1 MLFKTNLMIFTR
13 LRLSLQAT
21 QYKFISMNIEAI
33 RADFPIL
40 DQTVNGRPLVYFDN
54 AATGQTPSKVIEA
67 ISDYYLEENANI
79 HRGVHYLSQK
89 ATDAY
94 EEARHKIKDYINAPL
109 VEEVIFTSGTTMG
122 INLVANGLN
131 STIKKGDE
139 IIISTLEH
147 HANIVPWQMLCDR
160 TGAVLKVIPLH
171 RDGTL
176 DMDSFY
182 KMLNENV
189 ALVAISHI
197 SNTLGT
203 INPVKEMIQAAQ
215 KLEALTLIDGAQAT
229 PHLKVDVQELD
240 CDFYVSSGHKMYGP
254 TGVGFLF
261 GKKNRLMALDVYQ
274 GGGEMIDQV
283 TFKKTTYA
291 ELPHRFEAGTPNIA
305 GGIGLGYAID
315 YINEIGLNN
324 IANRENE
331 LLEYAVEKMSD
342 FDDLIY
348 FGQAKDKA
356 SVISFNVD
364 GVHPYDIGVILDKMG
379 IAVRTGH
386 HCTQP
391 LMDYYEIPGTIRASF
406 SFYNTFEEIDL
417 FIEALKKA
425 IAMLK

>member
-1 MLFKTNLMIFTR
+1 
-13 LRLSLQAT
+13 
-21 QYKFISMNIEAI
+21 MNIEAI

-229 PHLKVDVQELD
+229 PHLKVDIQELD

>member
-1 MLFKTNLMIFTR
+1 M
-13 LRLSLQAT
+13 
-21 QYKFISMNIEAI
+21 SMNIEEV
-33 RADFPIL
+33 RSDFPIL
-40 DQTVNGRPLVYFDN
+40 DQNVNGRPLVYFDN
-54 AATGQTPSKVIEA
+54 AATGQTPTKVIES

-94 EEARHKIKDYINAPL
+94 EEARAKIKDYINAAL
-109 VEEVIFTSGTTMG
+109 VEETIFTSGTTMG

-131 STIKKGDE
+131 SKLKKGDE
-139 IIISTLEH
+139 IVISTLEH
-147 HANIVPWQMLCDR
+147 HANIVPWQMLCDK

-176 DMDSFY
+176 DMITFH
-182 KMLNENV
+182 KMLNDKV
-189 ALVAISHI
+189 AVVAISHI

-203 INPVKEMIQAAQ
+203 INPIKEIINAAQ
-215 KLEALTLIDGAQAT
+215 GVAALTLIDGAQAT
-229 PHLKVDVQELD
+229 PHLNVDVQELD

-254 TGVGFLF
+254 TGVGFLY
-261 GKKNRLMALDVYQ
+261 GKKNRLMELDVYQ

-324 IANRENE
+324 IADRENE
-331 LLEYAVEKMSD
+331 LLQYAMEKMSD

-348 FGQAKDKA
+348 FGQAKNKA
-356 SVISFNVD
+356 SVISFNVE

-417 FIEALKKA
+417 FIAALKKA
-425 IAMLK
+425 IDMLK

>member
-1 MLFKTNLMIFTR
+1 M
-13 LRLSLQAT
+13 
-21 QYKFISMNIEAI
+21 SMNIEEV

-40 DQTVNGRPLVYFDN
+40 DQNINGRPLVYFDN
-54 AATGQTPSKVIEA
+54 AATGQTPTKVIES

-94 EEARHKIKDYINAPL
+94 EEARAKIKDYINAAQI
-109 VEEVIFTSGTTMG
+109 EEIIFTSGTTMG

-131 STIKKGDE
+131 SRLKKGDE

-176 DMDSFY
+176 DMITFH
-182 KMLNENV
+182 KMLNDKV
-189 ALVAISHI
+189 AVVAISHI

-203 INPVKEMIQAAQ
+203 INPIKEIINAAQ
-215 KLEALTLIDGAQAT
+215 GVAALTLIDGAQAT
-229 PHLKVDVQELD
+229 PHMKVDVQELD

-254 TGVGFLF
+254 TGVGFLY
-261 GKKNRLMALDVYQ
+261 GKKNRLMELDVYQ

-324 IANRENE
+324 IADRENE
-331 LLEYAVEKMSD
+331 LLQYAMEKMSD

-348 FGQAKDKA
+348 FGQAKNKA
-356 SVISFNVD
+356 SVISFNVE

-417 FIEALKKA
+417 FIAALKKA
-425 IAMLK
+425 IDMLK

>member
-1 MLFKTNLMIFTR
+1 
-13 LRLSLQAT
+13 
-21 QYKFISMNIEAI
+21 MNIEAI

-229 PHLKVDVQELD
+229 PHLKVDLQELD

>member
-1 MLFKTNLMIFTR
+1 
-13 LRLSLQAT
+13 
-21 QYKFISMNIEAI
+21 
-33 RADFPIL
+33 
-40 DQTVNGRPLVYFDN
+40 VYFDN

-229 PHLKVDVQELD
+229 PHLKVDIQELD

>member
-1 MLFKTNLMIFTR
+1 M
-13 LRLSLQAT
+13 
-21 QYKFISMNIEAI
+21 SMNIEEV

-40 DQTVNGRPLVYFDN
+40 DQNVNGRPLVYFDN
-54 AATGQTPSKVIEA
+54 AATGQTPSKVIES

-94 EEARHKIKDYINAPL
+94 EEARAKIKDYINAAL
-109 VEEVIFTSGTTMG
+109 VEETIFTSGTTMG

-131 STIKKGDE
+131 SKLKKGDE
-139 IIISTLEH
+139 IVISTLEH

-176 DMDSFY
+176 DMITFHE
-182 KMLNENV
+182 MLNDKV
-189 ALVAISHI
+189 AVVAVSHI

-203 INPVKEMIQAAQ
+203 INPIKEIITAAQ
-215 KLEALTLIDGAQAT
+215 GVAALTLIDGAQAT
-229 PHLKVDVQELD
+229 PHLNVDVQELD

-254 TGVGFLF
+254 TGVGFLY
-261 GKKNRLMALDVYQ
+261 GKKNRLMELDVYQ

-324 IANRENE
+324 IADRENE
-331 LLEYAVEKMSD
+331 LLQYAMEKMSD

-348 FGQAKDKA
+348 FGQAKNKA
-356 SVISFNVD
+356 SVISFNVE

-417 FIEALKKA
+417 FIAALKKA
-425 IAMLK
+425 IDMLK

>member
-1 MLFKTNLMIFTR
+1 
-13 LRLSLQAT
+13 
-21 QYKFISMNIEAI
+21 MNIEEV
-33 RADFPIL
+33 RSDFPIL
-40 DQTVNGRPLVYFDN
+40 DQNVNGRPLVYFDN
-54 AATGQTPSKVIEA
+54 AATGQTPSKVIES

-94 EEARHKIKDYINAPL
+94 EEARAKIKDYINAAL
-109 VEEVIFTSGTTMG
+109 VEETIFTSGTTMG

-131 STIKKGDE
+131 SKLKKGDE
-139 IIISTLEH
+139 IVISTLEH

-176 DMDSFY
+176 DMITFH
-182 KMLNENV
+182 KMLNDKV
-189 ALVAISHI
+189 AVVAISHI

-203 INPVKEMIQAAQ
+203 INPIKEIITAAQ
-215 KLEALTLIDGAQAT
+215 GVAALTLIDGAQAT
-229 PHLKVDVQELD
+229 PHLNVDVQELD

-254 TGVGFLF
+254 TGVGFLY
-261 GKKNRLMALDVYQ
+261 GKKNRLMELDVYQ

-324 IANRENE
+324 IADRENE
-331 LLEYAVEKMSD
+331 LLQYAMEKMSD

-348 FGQAKDKA
+348 FGQAKNKA
-356 SVISFNVD
+356 SVISFNVE

-417 FIEALKKA
+417 FIAALKKA
-425 IAMLK
+425 IDMLK

>member
-1 MLFKTNLMIFTR
+1 
-13 LRLSLQAT
+13 
-21 QYKFISMNIEAI
+21 MNIEAI

>member
-1 MLFKTNLMIFTR
+1 
-13 LRLSLQAT
+13 
-21 QYKFISMNIEAI
+21 MNIEEV

-40 DQTVNGRPLVYFDN
+40 DQNVNGRPLVYFDN
-54 AATGQTPSKVIEA
+54 AATGQTPSKVIES

-94 EEARHKIKDYINAPL
+94 EEARAKIKDYINAAL
-109 VEEVIFTSGTTMG
+109 VEETIFTSGTTMG

-131 STIKKGDE
+131 SKLKKGDE
-139 IIISTLEH
+139 IVISTLEH

-176 DMDSFY
+176 DMITFHE
-182 KMLNENV
+182 MLNDKV
-189 ALVAISHI
+189 AVVAVSHI

-203 INPVKEMIQAAQ
+203 INPIKEIINAAQ
-215 KLEALTLIDGAQAT
+215 GVAALTLIDGAQAT
-229 PHLKVDVQELD
+229 PHLNVDVQELG

-254 TGVGFLF
+254 TGVGFLY
-261 GKKNRLMALDVYQ
+261 GKKNRLMELDVYQ

-324 IANRENE
+324 IADRENE
-331 LLEYAVEKMSD
+331 LLQYAMEKMSD

-348 FGQAKDKA
+348 FGQAKNKA
-356 SVISFNVD
+356 SVISFNVE

-417 FIEALKKA
+417 FIAALKKA
-425 IAMLK
+425 IDMLK

>member
-1 MLFKTNLMIFTR
+1 M
-13 LRLSLQAT
+13 
-21 QYKFISMNIEAI
+21 SMNIEEV

-40 DQTVNGRPLVYFDN
+40 DQNVNGRPLVYFDN
-54 AATGQTPSKVIEA
+54 AATGQTPSKVIES

-94 EEARHKIKDYINAPL
+94 EEARAKIKDYINAAL
-109 VEEVIFTSGTTMG
+109 VEETIFTSGTTMG
-122 INLVANGLN
+122 INLVASGLN
-131 STIKKGDE
+131 STLKKGDE
-139 IIISTLEH
+139 IVISTLEH

-176 DMDSFY
+176 DMITFHE
-182 KMLNENV
+182 MLNDKV
-189 ALVAISHI
+189 AVVAVSHI

-203 INPVKEMIQAAQ
+203 INPIKEIITAAQ
-215 KLEALTLIDGAQAT
+215 GVAALTLIDGAQAT
-229 PHLKVDVQELD
+229 PHLNVDVQELD

-254 TGVGFLF
+254 TGVGFLY
-261 GKKNRLMALDVYQ
+261 GKKNRLMELDVYQ

-324 IANRENE
+324 IADRENE
-331 LLEYAVEKMSD
+331 LLQYAMEKMSD

-348 FGQAKDKA
+348 FGQAKNKA
-356 SVISFNVD
+356 SVISFNVE

-417 FIEALKKA
+417 FIAALKKA
-425 IAMLK
+425 IDMLK

>member
-1 MLFKTNLMIFTR
+1 
-13 LRLSLQAT
+13 
-21 QYKFISMNIEAI
+21 MNIEAI

-54 AATGQTPSKVIEA
+54 AATGQTPLKVIEA

-261 GKKNRLMALDVYQ
+261 GKKNRLMDLDVYQ

>member
-1 MLFKTNLMIFTR
+1 M
-13 LRLSLQAT
+13 
-21 QYKFISMNIEAI
+21 SMNIEEV
-33 RADFPIL
+33 RSDFPIL
-40 DQTVNGRPLVYFDN
+40 DQNVNGRPLVYFDN
-54 AATGQTPSKVIEA
+54 AATGQTPTKVIES

-94 EEARHKIKDYINAPL
+94 EEARAKIKDYINAAL
-109 VEEVIFTSGTTMG
+109 VEETIFTSGTTMG

-131 STIKKGDE
+131 SKLKKGDE
-139 IIISTLEH
+139 IVISTLEH

-176 DMDSFY
+176 DMITFH
-182 KMLNENV
+182 KMLNDKV
-189 ALVAISHI
+189 AVVAISHI

-203 INPVKEMIQAAQ
+203 INPIKEIINAAQ
-215 KLEALTLIDGAQAT
+215 GVAALTLIDGAQAT
-229 PHLKVDVQELD
+229 PHLNVDVQELD

-254 TGVGFLF
+254 TGVGFLY
-261 GKKNRLMALDVYQ
+261 GKKNRLMELDVYQ

-324 IANRENE
+324 IADRENE
-331 LLEYAVEKMSD
+331 LLQYAMEKMSD

-348 FGQAKDKA
+348 FGQAKNKA
-356 SVISFNVD
+356 SVISFNVE

-417 FIEALKKA
+417 FIAALKKA
-425 IAMLK
+425 IDMLK

>member
-1 MLFKTNLMIFTR
+1 
-13 LRLSLQAT
+13 
-21 QYKFISMNIEAI
+21 MNIEAI

-261 GKKNRLMALDVYQ
+261 GKKNRLMDLDVYQ

>member
-1 MLFKTNLMIFTR
+1 
-13 LRLSLQAT
+13 
-21 QYKFISMNIEAI
+21 
-33 RADFPIL
+33 
-40 DQTVNGRPLVYFDN
+40 
-54 AATGQTPSKVIEA
+54 
-67 ISDYYLEENANI
+67 
-79 HRGVHYLSQK
+79 
-89 ATDAY
+89 
-94 EEARHKIKDYINAPL
+94 
-109 VEEVIFTSGTTMG
+109 
-122 INLVANGLN
+122 
-131 STIKKGDE
+131 
-139 IIISTLEH
+139 
-147 HANIVPWQMLCDR
+147 
-160 TGAVLKVIPLH
+160 
-171 RDGTL
+171 
-176 DMDSFY
+176 
-182 KMLNENV
+182 MLNENV

-229 PHLKVDVQELD
+229 PHLKVDLQELD

>member
-1 MLFKTNLMIFTR
+1 M
-13 LRLSLQAT
+13 
-21 QYKFISMNIEAI
+21 SMNIEEV

-40 DQTVNGRPLVYFDN
+40 DQNVNGRPLVYFDN
-54 AATGQTPSKVIEA
+54 AATGQTPSKVIES

-94 EEARHKIKDYINAPL
+94 EEARAKIKDYINAAL
-109 VEEVIFTSGTTMG
+109 VEETIFTSGTTMG

-131 STIKKGDE
+131 SKLKKGDE
-139 IIISTLEH
+139 IVISTLEH

-176 DMDSFY
+176 DMITFHE
-182 KMLNENV
+182 MLNDKV
-189 ALVAISHI
+189 AVVAISHI

-203 INPVKEMIQAAQ
+203 INPIKEIINAAQ
-215 KLEALTLIDGAQAT
+215 GVAALTLIDGAQAT
-229 PHLKVDVQELD
+229 PHLNVDVQELG

-254 TGVGFLF
+254 TGVGFLY
-261 GKKNRLMALDVYQ
+261 GKKNRLMELDVYQ

-324 IANRENE
+324 IADRENE
-331 LLEYAVEKMSD
+331 LLQYAMEKMSD

-348 FGQAKDKA
+348 FGQAKNKA
-356 SVISFNVD
+356 SVISFNVE

-417 FIEALKKA
+417 FIAALKKA
-425 IAMLK
+425 IDMLK

>member
-1 MLFKTNLMIFTR
+1 
-13 LRLSLQAT
+13 
-21 QYKFISMNIEAI
+21 MNIEEV

-40 DQTVNGRPLVYFDN
+40 DQNVNGRPLVYFDN
-54 AATGQTPSKVIEA
+54 AATGQTPSKVIES

-94 EEARHKIKDYINAPL
+94 EEARAKIKDYINAAL
-109 VEEVIFTSGTTMG
+109 IEETIFTSGTTMG

-131 STIKKGDE
+131 SKLKKGDE
-139 IIISTLEH
+139 IVISTLEH

-176 DMDSFY
+176 DMITFHE
-182 KMLNENV
+182 MLNDKV
-189 ALVAISHI
+189 AVVAISHI

-203 INPVKEMIQAAQ
+203 INPIKEIITAAQ
-215 KLEALTLIDGAQAT
+215 GVAALTLIDGAQAT
-229 PHLKVDVQELD
+229 PHLNVDVQELD

-254 TGVGFLF
+254 TGVGFLY
-261 GKKNRLMALDVYQ
+261 GKKNRLMELDVYQ

-324 IANRENE
+324 IADRENE
-331 LLEYAVEKMSD
+331 LLQYAMEKMSD

-348 FGQAKDKA
+348 FGQAKNKA
-356 SVISFNVD
+356 SVISFNVA

-391 LMDYYEIPGTIRASF
+391 LMDYFEIPGTIRASF

-417 FIEALKKA
+417 FIAALKKA
-425 IAMLK
+425 IDMLK

>member
-1 MLFKTNLMIFTR
+1 
-13 LRLSLQAT
+13 
-21 QYKFISMNIEAI
+21 MNIEAI

-261 GKKNRLMALDVYQ
+261 GKKNRLMDLDIYQ

>member
-1 MLFKTNLMIFTR
+1 M
-13 LRLSLQAT
+13 
-21 QYKFISMNIEAI
+21 SMNIEEI

-40 DQTVNGRPLVYFDN
+40 DQNINGRPLVYFDN
-54 AATGQTPSKVIEA
+54 AATGQTPLKVIES

-94 EEARHKIKDYINAPL
+94 EEARSKIKDYIHAPL
-109 VEEVIFTSGTTMG
+109 VEEIIFTSGTTMG

-131 STIKKGDE
+131 SSIKKGDE

-147 HANIVPWQMLCDR
+147 HANIVPWQMLCER
-160 TGAVLKVIPLH
+160 TGAILKVIPLH
-171 RDGTL
+171 REGTL
-176 DMDSFY
+176 DMNAY
-182 KMLNENV
+182 YEMLNEKTKV
-189 ALVAISHI
+189 VAISHI

-203 INPVKEMIQAAQ
+203 INPVQEIINAA
-215 KLEALTLIDGAQAT
+215 KSVDALTLIDGAQAT

-261 GKKNRLMALDVYQ
+261 GKKSRLLDLEVYQ
-274 GGGEMIDQV
+274 GGGEMIAQV

-315 YINEIGLNN
+315 YIQEVGLNN
-324 IANRENE
+324 IKDRENA
-331 LLEYAVEKMSD
+331 LLKYAMKKMSEID
-342 FDDLIY
+342 NLIY

-356 SVISFNVD
+356 SVISFNVE
-364 GVHPYDIGVILDKMG
+364 GIHPYDIGVILDKMG

-417 FIEALKKA
+417 FIAALQKA
-425 IAMLK
+425 IDMLK